1 MCFNFR
7 KIGRRYSLNIGNVN
21 MSYCFKGEKDKYITL
36 GVNCFPRTKLTKFGI
51 KAKKADGELSYPF
64 DLCAIQLESV
74 AQILKNDFSDYF
86 DDLYFDCSL
95 NIWINKKYSIKY
107 YHDKD
112 IDIDK
117 FMKRYKQR
125 IENFRVKTSLIENP
139 VFISAVFNEKYN
151 PELYL
156 DIYSSLQRYSKGN
169 IDYLIANI
177 TNEVKNNC
185 FIADGNIYYKEILAP
200 CSNYSDIWTD
210 TSLDKK
216 LDNIYNFYRQYINFV
231 KNKC

>member
-1 MCFNFR
+1 
-7 KIGRRYSLNIGNVN
+7 

-117 FMKRYKQR
+117 F
-125 IENFRVKTSLIENP
+125 INV
-139 VFISAVFNEKYN
+139 ISK
-151 PELYL
+151 ELKISGL
-156 DIYSSLQRYSKGN
+156 
-169 IDYLIANI
+169 
-177 TNEVKNNC
+177 
-185 FIADGNIYYKEILAP
+185 
-200 CSNYSDIWTD
+200 
-210 TSLDKK
+210 K
-216 LDNIYNFYRQYINFV
+216 LL
-231 KNKC
+231 

>member
-1 MCFNFR
+1 M
-7 KIGRRYSLNIGNVN
+7 
-21 MSYCFKGEKDKYITL
+21 
-36 GVNCFPRTKLTKFGI
+36 
-51 KAKKADGELSYPF
+51 
-64 DLCAIQLESV
+64 
-74 AQILKNDFSDYF
+74 
-86 DDLYFDCSL
+86 
-95 NIWINKKYSIKY
+95 
-107 YHDKD
+107 
-112 IDIDK
+112 
-117 FMKRYKQR
+117 
-125 IENFRVKTSLIENP
+125 
-139 VFISAVFNEKYN
+139 
-151 PELYL
+151 